1 VTNLCFMTKHHNM
14 VGVRMGN
21 RNQYVIFI

>member
-21 RNQYVIFI
+21 GNQYVII

>member
-21 RNQYVIFI
+21 RNQYVII